1 MYLNNIK
8 IPPQEIDIA
17 ARQLNCLPDMFIG
30 QEISLCQ
37 AKYVFT
43 LDQMDS
49 LTKQYYTVSLF
60 HIQQMIKKIENDLI
74 YAGQAVFVSQIP
86 HVDVSIIEQCQIS
99 LVDMSQLL
107 LTSFQQL
114 QSVRKN
120 VRLSEYS
127 SAVK

>member
-49 LTKQYYTVSLF
+49 LTK
-60 HIQQMIKKIENDLI
+60 
-74 YAGQAVFVSQIP
+74 
-86 HVDVSIIEQCQIS
+86 
-99 LVDMSQLL
+99 
-107 LTSFQQL
+107 
-114 QSVRKN
+114 
-120 VRLSEYS
+120 
-127 SAVK
+127 

>member
-1 MYLNNIK
+1 M
-8 IPPQEIDIA
+8 
-17 ARQLNCLPDMFIG
+17 
-30 QEISLCQ
+30 
-37 AKYVFT
+37 
-43 LDQMDS
+43 
-49 LTKQYYTVSLF
+49 SLF